1 MQKIFLKNK
10 EWICKVNCLKLKCSL
25 PVAYYR

>member
-1 MQKIFLKNK
+1 MQTIFLKNK
-10 EWICKVNCLKLKCSL
+10 EWISKINSLKLKCSL